1 MCQVIKQTHHS
12 AEKLKALRQ
21 QTHAWCVVC
30 GAVNPMGLKIDFSL
44 KPDGSVEGVFA
55 GSAALQGYD
64 GLLHGGVIAA
74 LLDGAMTNCLFA
86 HDRVAVTAE
95 LTVRYHEPVQ
105 ARNPVTV
112 RAWLVQSSMGLHQL
126 RAELTQNGCVKAV
139 ANAKFMGKP
148 GYPAKAPVQPGEK
161 TPT

>member
-1 MCQVIKQTHHS
+1 MRQATKRTDYS

-30 GAVNPMGLKIDFSL
+30 GAVNPLGLKIDFSL
-44 KPDGSVEGVFA
+44 QPDGGVEGVFS

-86 HDRVAVTAE
+86 YDRVAVTAE
-95 LTVRYHEPVQ
+95 LIVRYREPVQ

-112 RAWLVQSSMGLHQL
+112 RAWLGQSSMGLHEL

-148 GYPAKAPVQPGEK
+148 GHPAKAPVQPGEK
-161 TPT
+161 VPT

>member
-1 MCQVIKQTHHS
+1 MCQVIKPAHHS

-30 GAVNPMGLKIDFSL
+30 GAVNPFGLKIDFSL
-44 KPDGSVEGVFA
+44 KSDGSVESVFA

-64 GLLHGGVIAA
+64 GLLHGGVIAT

-95 LTVRYHEPVQ
+95 LIVRYREPVQ
-105 ARNPVTV
+105 ARNPMTV
-112 RAWLVQSSMGLHQL
+112 RAWLGLSSMDLHQL

-148 GYPAKAPVQPGEK
+148 GDLAKAPVQAKGIIHA
-161 TPT
+161 